1 MSVHALPR
9 RGWLLPGVALLLV
22 AGCDATRGPRA
33 GGLTNWLRVCESDA
47 DCGDLRCLCGACTLP
62 CGAEGECAGL
72 DGTTCIDAEESGAIA
87 LCSGEAPTSPGLCL
101 TRCEDDD
108 CGRGAACVAGVCT
121 PLPEPTARVT
131 VDATRT
137 YQTLLGLG
145 AGVTYLS
152 NDLAAHPRGEALYD
166 VLFLDSGFELLRL
179 RNRHGI
185 DAAADLAS
193 SAAIVAAATARLG
206 HAPVTILS
214 SFTPPASLKAN
225 GATQCEATPDTC
237 TLARRGDG
245 SFDYP
250 GLAAHWRASL
260 EAYAA
265 AGIVPDYI
273 GIQNNP
279 NWVPPD
285 ETAMEAC
292 RFLPTEGTA
301 TVTVDGAEVEA
312 AFPGFDR
319 ALTAVADAIADLTP
333 VPRILAPETTGFELV
348 ADYLPHLDLERVD
361 ALAFHLYGAD
371 PTAVNVDALQ
381 ELARLG
387 QRSERPLL
395 QTEMQEDGLG
405 TAVLAHHAFVDG
417 GATAYLQNDLVGLA
431 TAPNV
436 TQALVA
442 IDEEEY
448 SVQEPYHSLRHF
460 ARFTAPGWVR
470 VAADHE
476 ADELLASAWLAP
488 SGDDLTVV
496 LVNAGPE
503 ELAVE
508 LAPGA
513 DAPERSVVT
522 RTVFDG
528 VERSAALGALPA
540 AGVVR
545 VPGRSI
551 VTVAFSR

>member
-1 MSVHALPR
+1 MSARALLGRGPALPAI
-9 RGWLLPGVALLLV
+9 ALLLV
-22 AGCDATRGPRA
+22 AGCDANRGPRA
-33 GGLTNWLRVCESDA
+33 GGLTNWLRVCERDA

-62 CGAEGECAGL
+62 CDAAGECAEL
-72 DGTTCIDAEESGAIA
+72 DGTACIDAEESGAIA
-87 LCSGEAPTSPGLCL
+87 LCDGEAPTSPGLCL
-101 TRCEDDD
+101 ERCSDDD
-108 CGRGAACVAGVCT
+108 CGAGAACVAGVCT

-131 VDATRT
+131 VDTART
-137 YQTLLGLG
+137 FQTLLGLG

-152 NDLAAHPRGEALYD
+152 DDLAAHPRGEALYD
-166 VLFLDSGFELLRL
+166 TLFLDSGFALLRL

-185 DAAADLAS
+185 DAAESLAS
-193 SAAIVAAATARLG
+193 SAAIVDAATERLG

-225 GATQCEATPDTC
+225 GANQCEGTPDTC
-237 TLARRGDG
+237 TLVRRGDG

-273 GIQNNP
+273 GLQNNP
-279 NWVPPD
+279 NWVPP
-285 ETAMEAC
+285 ENEAMEAC

-312 AFPGFDR
+312 AYPGFDR
-319 ALTAVADAIADLTP
+319 ALTAVADAIADLSP

-361 ALAFHLYGAD
+361 ALAFHMYGAD
-371 PTAVNVDALQ
+371 PTAVNLGALRD
-381 ELARLG
+381 LATLG
-387 QRSERPLL
+387 RESERPLL
-395 QTEMQEDGLG
+395 QTEMQEDGFG
-405 TAVLAHHAFVDG
+405 TAVLAHHALVDG

-431 TAPNV
+431 TAPNAA
-436 TQALVA
+436 QALVA
-442 IDEEEY
+442 IDEEDFA
-448 SVQEPYHSLRHF
+448 VQDPYHSLRHF

-470 VAADHE
+470 VAADDE
-476 ADELLASAWLAP
+476 VEELLASAWLAP
-488 SGDDLTVV
+488 GGDDLTVV
-496 LVNAGPE
+496 LVNTGPD

-508 LAPGA
+508 IAPGA

-528 VERSAALGALPA
+528 VERSAELGELPA
-540 AGVVR
+540 AGVVCI
-545 VPGRSI
+545 PGRSI